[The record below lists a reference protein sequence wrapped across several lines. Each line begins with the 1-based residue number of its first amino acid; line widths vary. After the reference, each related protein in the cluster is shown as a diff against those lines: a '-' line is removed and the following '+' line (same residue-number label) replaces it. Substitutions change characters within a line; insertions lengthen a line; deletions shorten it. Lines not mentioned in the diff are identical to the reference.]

1 MDFDLKGSQSLQT
14 QNWLWPEM
22 TAAVELYPPIVQR
35 RFHMLSYSVILAQ
48 GGWAD
53 EQFLFSVDVLQLGF
67 Q

>member
-1 MDFDLKGSQSLQT
+1 MDFDLKGSRSLQT

-48 GGWAD
+48 GG
-53 EQFLFSVDVLQLGF
+53 
-67 Q
+67 